1 MFWKF
6 ALRVWIVFSA
16 MSFVAYTAVMINAS
30 HKAKAGVELLKNEG
44 IIVENNN
51 QKVSTSYTSD
61 LIIYFIISLLIC
73 CIPIYHVFIFF
84 AYTIKYNKYSTD
96 LATETLRKIILR
108 GLKTGLIN
116 REKYN
121 AYMAPKR
128 QELMNLMIELLKP
141 DTDESKEDKNV

>member
-6 ALRVWIVFSA
+6 VLRVWIVFSI
-16 MSFVAYTAVMINAS
+16 MSFIAYTAVMVNAI
-30 HKAKAGVELLKNEG
+30 HKAKAGVELLRAEG

-51 QKVSTSYTSD
+51 QKVSASYTSG

-73 CIPIYHVFIFF
+73 CIPIYHIFIFF

-96 LATETLRKIILR
+96 LATETLSKIILG
-108 GLKTGLIN
+108 GLKTGLID

-128 QELMNLMIELLKP
+128 QEFMNLLIEALK
-141 DTDESKEDKNV
+141 TEVDEVKEDK

>member
-6 ALRVWIVFSA
+6 VLRVWIVFSI
-16 MSFVAYTAVMINAS
+16 MSFIAYTAVMVNAI
-30 HKAKAGVELLKNEG
+30 HKAKSGVELLRAEG

-51 QKVSTSYTSD
+51 QKVSASYTAG

-73 CIPIYHVFIFF
+73 CIPIYHIFIFF

-96 LATETLRKIILR
+96 LATETLSKIILG
-108 GLKTGLIN
+108 GLKTGLID

-128 QELMNLMIELLKP
+128 QEFMNLLIEALK
-141 DTDESKEDKNV
+141 TEADEVKEDK